1 MRTNDAIHLGLML
14 LAFAA
19 AYLVPFELLLLA
31 YVVLGPAHYFT
42 EISWLHDRSYF
53 LPHRG
58 IAVALAVVA
67 AGAALIDDASWFG
80 FAMWAALVVC
90 AMLAAATSAAEGT
103 LIFMAA
109 IALSAIMVSSGS
121 SLAVLGILIPTL
133 IHVSLFTLV
142 FMTLGAWR
150 SRSRTQ
156 VALVVIYLIAIAVI
170 LLAPPTAEIRI
181 ASFAQAA
188 RDYFGNVGPALS
200 RLFGIPGLKLDT
212 RLTSLLAF
220 VYIYHYLNWFIKADV
235 IRWADI
241 PRARL
246 ALLIAASA
254 GFDRAVF
261 LRLRVR
267 LHLPAGVEPD
277 PYPAGISARQP
288 GITATR
294 RGRMERTARQRR
306 YRRAGKDPFPHC
318 AHQSFT
324 ANQEIVSAPQQAAR
338 TPRAAYGS
346 KCRKQT
352 AWKFRQSFTAAPRSR
367 PARSTV
373 SRQQRTPPRSPPRS
387 GQSPWC
393 RSR

>member
-14 LAFAA
+14 FAFAA

-58 IAVALAVVA
+58 IAVALAILA
-67 AGAALIDDASWFG
+67 IGAALIDNASWFG

-90 AMLAAATSAAEGT
+90 AMLAAATSAAEGM

-109 IALSAIMVSSGS
+109 IGLSAIMVTSGS

-133 IHVSLFTLV
+133 IHVSLFTLI

-150 SRSRTQ
+150 SGSRVQ
-156 VALVVIYLIAIAVI
+156 AALVVVYLVAIAVI

-220 VYIYHYLNWFIKADV
+220 VYTYHYLNWFIKADV

-246 ALLIAASA
+246 ALVIAASA
-254 GFDRAVF
+254 GSTALYFYDYAFGFTF
-261 LRLRVR
+261 LLALSLIHILLEFPLNSLAMRQLGAAAWSGLRGSSTPVK
-267 LHLPAGVEPD
+267 
-277 PYPAGISARQP
+277 ARS
-288 GITATR
+288 GL
-294 RGRMERTARQRR
+294 
-306 YRRAGKDPFPHC
+306 
-318 AHQSFT
+318 
-324 ANQEIVSAPQQAAR
+324 AR
-338 TPRAAYGS
+338 TKAS
-346 KCRKQT
+346 
-352 AWKFRQSFTAAPRSR
+352 
-367 PARSTV
+367 
-373 SRQQRTPPRSPPRS
+373 QRTKRS
-387 GQSPWC
+387 
-393 RSR
+393 

>member
-14 LAFAA
+14 FAFAA

-58 IAVALAVVA
+58 IAVALTILAIA
-67 AGAALIDDASWFG
+67 AALIDNASWFG

-90 AMLAAATSAAEGT
+90 AMLAAATSAAEGM

-121 SLAVLGILIPTL
+121 SLAVVGILIPTL

-150 SRSRTQ
+150 AGSRTQ
-156 VALVVIYLIAIAVI
+156 ALLVVAYLVAIAVI

-181 ASFAQAA
+181 ASFAEAA

-220 VYIYHYLNWFIKADV
+220 VYTYHYLNWFIKDDV

-246 ALLIAASA
+246 ALVIAASA
-254 GFDRAVF
+254 GSTALYFYNYAFGFTF
-261 LRLRVR
+261 LLALSLIHILLEFPLNSLAMRQLGAAAWSGLRGNGST
-267 LHLPAGVEPD
+267 PAK
-277 PYPAGISARQP
+277 ARS
-288 GITATR
+288 GL
-294 RGRMERTARQRR
+294 
-306 YRRAGKDPFPHC
+306 
-318 AHQSFT
+318 
-324 ANQEIVSAPQQAAR
+324 AR
-338 TPRAAYGS
+338 TKASRRT
-346 KCRKQT
+346 K
-352 AWKFRQSFTAAPRSR
+352 RS
-367 PARSTV
+367 
-373 SRQQRTPPRSPPRS
+373 
-387 GQSPWC
+387 
-393 RSR
+393 